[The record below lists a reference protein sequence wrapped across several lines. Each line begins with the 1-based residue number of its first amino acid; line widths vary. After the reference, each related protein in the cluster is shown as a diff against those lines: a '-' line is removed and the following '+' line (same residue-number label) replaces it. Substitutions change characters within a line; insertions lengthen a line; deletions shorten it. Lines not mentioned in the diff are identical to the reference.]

1 MKAEVDLQ
9 EIKKVRV
16 LTERLKK
23 LKEEWEMSVPVV
35 CVEDSIL
42 FTESWKETE
51 GLPLDIRWA
60 KAFEKRLLKRPILI
74 RDGELI
80 VGSLAG
86 KLKGVVFIAA
96 TKPREIW
103 EMLRK
108 GVFDRKYSDTTG
120 ALISKEDRGLLEE
133 DVKYWMEWMEEN
145 KGSVE
150 YINRTLRYFFGEE
163 HLLLLMEEAGVLEGR
178 GARKNP
184 ERGLF
189 ENWAAFGGGVPH
201 PHKKVL
207 DKGLNYIIS
216 MAQAELR
223 RMEEEGAGSIVGNMA
238 FRKRNVLESVIIS
251 CKAVIEFARRH
262 AALARELASRE
273 RDPRRK
279 KELEQIAGHCDWVPA
294 NPPRSFWEALQSL
307 RFLHLACWIECPE
320 RPEVALGR
328 LDQMLYPY
336 YERDLKEGKI
346 TRQQAAELLGCFWLK
361 TRENETLVAIK
372 REHRAAPGTMLQNV
386 TLGGRDEKGRDMTNE
401 LSYLILETMRQM
413 KLSEPAVY
421 IRYHEGM
428 PESFLL
434 HALECNRDYG
444 GGNPAFLN
452 DTLGT
457 ARYLARGVKVEDAVD
472 WYASGCLAY
481 NLDCAEHASGKINLN
496 LAKIFEITL
505 YDGYDPRIGKKVGLR
520 TGDVREFDGLRD
532 FFDAFFNQVDYFA
545 KKMREHY
552 FIWWSIQNETTPWS
566 GWRVAM
572 QFEDCIAKGIPPRE
586 GGARYPVTCMM
597 WVGYR
602 GLVDVADSLAAIKY
616 LVFDKRMLTMQEL
629 MEAMEVNWK
638 GKEDIRQL
646 CLNAPKF
653 GNDDDYVDDI
663 FNYLSQGVQE
673 ILLKRPDP
681 FTGMKP
687 FLFVGAAAGHVIH
700 GMYVGALPNGRL
712 AYTPLCDAATSPMPG
727 MDQKGPT
734 AVINSAT
741 KWFHAWNCVGYT
753 HNMKLSKQLMNT
765 WEKLEKVAHLVKTFM
780 KRGGW
785 HIQFNIVDAQELV
798 EARKHPDRYRHL
810 LVRVGG
816 YSAYFVDLPPELQD
830 EIINRTMHEL

>member
-1 MKAEVDLQ
+1 MRESVNLQ
-9 EIKKVRV
+9 EIKNLVV
-16 LTERLKK
+16 LTDRVKK
-23 LKEEWEMSVPVV
+23 LKEEWEKATPVI
-35 CVEDSIL
+35 CVEDSVL

-51 GLPLDIRWA
+51 GLPIDIRWA
-60 KAFEKRLLKRPILI
+60 KAFEKRLLKRPIMI

-86 KLKGVVFIAA
+86 RLKGVVFLAA
-96 TKPREIW
+96 TKPHEIW
-103 EMLRK
+103 EMLQK
-108 GVFDRKYSDTTG
+108 GTFDRKYSDTTG
-120 ALISKEDRGLLEE
+120 AIILDEDRKLLEE
-133 DVKYWMEWMEEN
+133 DVRYWLEWMKQNE
-145 KGSVE
+145 GRVE
-150 YINRTLRYFFGEE
+150 YINRTLAYYLSEDHFDI
-163 HLLLLMEEAGVLEGR
+163 LMEYSGILEGR
-178 GARKNP
+178 GARKVP

-189 ENWAAFGGGVPH
+189 ENWAAFGGGMPH

-216 MAQAELR
+216 LAEAELEK
-223 RMEEEGAGSIVGNMA
+223 MEKDGAGTIVGNMA
-238 FRKRNVLESVIIS
+238 FRKRNILEAVIIS
-251 CKAVIEFARRH
+251 CRAVIEFARRY
-262 AALARELASRE
+262 ATLARELAAKETR
-273 RDPRRK
+273 PQRK
-279 KELEQIAGHCDWVPA
+279 RELEQIAEHCEWVPA

-336 YERDLKEGKI
+336 YEKDLMEGKL
-346 TRQQAAELLGCFWLK
+346 TKEQAAELLGCFWLK
-361 TRENETLVAIK
+361 TRENETLVAIR

-386 TLGGRDEKGRDMTNE
+386 TLGGRNEKGEDVTNE

-413 KLSEPAVY
+413 RLSEPAVY

-428 PESFLL
+428 SDEFLL
-434 HALECNRDYG
+434 YTLECNRDYG

-457 ARYLARGVKVEDAVD
+457 LRYVARGVKIEDAVD

-481 NLDCAEHASGKINLN
+481 NLDCAEHASGKMNLN
-496 LAKIFEITL
+496 MAKIFEVTL
-505 YDGYDPRIGKKVGLR
+505 YNGYDPRIKKQVGLM
-520 TGDVREFDGLRD
+520 TGDVREFSSLND
-532 FFDAFFNQVDYFA
+532 FCEAFFKQVDYFA
-545 KKMREHY
+545 EKMRKHY
-552 FIWWSIQNETTPWS
+552 FIWWSIQNEISPWS

-572 QFEDCIAKGIPPRE
+572 QFEDCIPKGIPPRE

-602 GLVDVADSLAAIKY
+602 GLVDVADSLAAIKF
-616 LVFDKRMLTMQEL
+616 LVFDQKKITMHEL
-629 MEAMEVNWK
+629 MEALERNWE

-646 CLNAPKF
+646 CLNAPKY
-653 GNDDDYVDDI
+653 GNDDDYVDEI
-663 FNYLSQGVQE
+663 YNYISQKVQE

-681 FTGMKP
+681 FTGLKP

-700 GMYVGALPNGRL
+700 GMYVGALPNGRI
-712 AYTPLCDAATSPMPG
+712 AYTPICDAASSPMPG
-727 MDQKGPT
+727 MDRNGPT

-741 KWFHAWNCVGYT
+741 KWFHTWNCVGYT
-753 HNMKLSKQLMNT
+753 HNMKLTKQIMNT
-765 WEKLEKVAHLVKTFM
+765 EEKLRKIADLVKVFM

-785 HIQFNIVDAQELV
+785 HIQFNIVDPQELM
-798 EARKHPDRYRHL
+798 EARKHPERYKHL
-810 LVRVGG
+810 LIRVGG

-830 EIINRTMHEL
+830 EIINRTLHEV